1 MRVKDYFNT
10 EFIQFSKYDNVRS
23 LASIKD
29 GFKPSQRKSVYGILD
44 RGENASEIQ
53 VERIAAHVASV
64 SMYHHGAGSL
74 ESTIIGMAQNYPGTN
89 NMNILEPSGQF
100 GSRLSSEAASPRYVF
115 TKFSENFR
123 KLFKKDDDIILKYQ
137 EEDGVR
143 IEPEYYIPIIPTVLI
158 NGSQGVGTGY
168 ASKILGYK
176 PEDVKNAVISVMDG
190 KKVKPL
196 VPWFKGFK
204 GKVYRNEAQ
213 TVIEGKMEIINT
225 TTIKVT
231 ELPIGTYLDDFK
243 NHLYNLE
250 DKGFVKSFEDLSTE
264 EHFEFILNVPRS
276 TTALDEEVIKQK
288 LKLFSR
294 ETENFTLWDTN
305 GKIKEYSSAEEI
317 VEDFVAW
324 RLDRYEER
332 RQALLKKNSDELDW
346 LNNKLRFILYYL
358 KNSKEFSNKNKKDM
372 IAILEKE
379 KFVDIDKLIRIP
391 IYILTKD
398 EIESLKKEIADVEIA
413 VKKLKATTNK
423 EMYKKEL
430 SELEI

>member
-1 MRVKDYFNT
+1 MRVKEYFNT
-10 EFIQFSKYDNVRS
+10 EFIQFSKYDNFRS
-23 LASIKD
+23 IPNIRD
-29 GFKPSQRKSVYGILD
+29 GLKPSQRKAVYGILD
-44 RGENASEIQ
+44 RGENAGEIQ
-53 VERIAAHVASV
+53 VERIAAHCAAV

-74 ESTIIGMAQNYPGTN
+74 EMTIIGMAQNYPGTN

-123 KLFKKDDDIILKYQ
+123 KLFKKDDDIILKFQ

-168 ASKILGYK
+168 ASKILGYN
-176 PEDVKNAVISVMDG
+176 PEDIKNAVIAIMDG
-190 KKVKPL
+190 KKIKPL
-196 VPWFKGFK
+196 IPWFKGFR
-204 GKVYRNEAQ
+204 GKVYRNDTQ
-213 TVIEGKMEIINT
+213 TIIEGKMEIVNT

-231 ELPIGTYLDDFK
+231 ELPIGMYLDDFK

-250 DKGFVKSFEDLSTE
+250 DKGFIKSFEDLSTE
-264 EHFEFILNVPRS
+264 ERFEFILNVPRS
-276 TTALDEEVIKQK
+276 TTAIDEEVIKQK
-288 LKLFSR
+288 LKLISR

-305 GKIKEYSSAEEI
+305 GKIKEYNSVEEVI
-317 VEDFVAW
+317 QDFVAW
-324 RLDRYEER
+324 RLERYEER
-332 RQALLKKNSDELDW
+332 RQALLKKNADELEW

-372 IAILEKE
+372 ISILEKE
-379 KFVDIDKLIRIP
+379 KFIDIEKLIRIP
-391 IYILTKD
+391 IYALTKD
-398 EIESLKKEIADVEIA
+398 EIESLKKEIADVEAA

>member
-1 MRVKDYFNT
+1 MRVKEYFNT
-10 EFIQFSKYDNVRS
+10 EFIQFSKYDNFRS
-23 LASIKD
+23 IPNIRD
-29 GFKPSQRKSVYGILD
+29 GLKPSQRKAVYGILD
-44 RGENASEIQ
+44 RGENAGEIQ
-53 VERIAAHVASV
+53 VERIAAHCAAV

-74 ESTIIGMAQNYPGTN
+74 EMTIIGMAQNYPGTN

-123 KLFKKDDDIILKYQ
+123 KLFKKDDDIILKFQ

-168 ASKILGYK
+168 ASKILGYN
-176 PEDVKNAVISVMDG
+176 PEDIKNAVIAIMDG
-190 KKVKPL
+190 KKIKPL
-196 VPWFKGFK
+196 IPWFKGFR
-204 GKVYRNEAQ
+204 GKVYRNDTQ
-213 TVIEGKMEIINT
+213 TIIEGKMEIVNT

-231 ELPIGTYLDDFK
+231 ELPIGMYLDDFK

-250 DKGFVKSFEDLSTE
+250 DKGFIKSFEDLSTE
-264 EHFEFILNVPRS
+264 ERFEFILNVPRS
-276 TTALDEEVIKQK
+276 TTAIDEEVIKQK
-288 LKLFSR
+288 LKLISR

-305 GKIKEYSSAEEI
+305 GKIKEYNSVEEVI
-317 VEDFVAW
+317 QDFVAW
-324 RLDRYEER
+324 RLERYEER
-332 RQALLKKNSDELDW
+332 RQALLKKNADELEW
-346 LNNKLRFILYYL
+346 LNNKLRFVLYYL

-372 IAILEKE
+372 ISILEKE
-379 KFVDIDKLIRIP
+379 KFIDIEKLIRIP
-391 IYILTKD
+391 IYALTKD
-398 EIESLKKEIADVEIA
+398 EIESLKKEIADVEAA